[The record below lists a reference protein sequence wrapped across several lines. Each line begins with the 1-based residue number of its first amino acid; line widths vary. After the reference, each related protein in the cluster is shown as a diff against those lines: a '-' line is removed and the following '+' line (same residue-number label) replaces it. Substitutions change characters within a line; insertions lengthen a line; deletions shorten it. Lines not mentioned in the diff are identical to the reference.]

1 MGAALR
7 ESGIP
12 RGELFVTTKLW
23 NADQGYDQTLRAF
36 ESSVNTLGLEY
47 VDLYLVHWPVPERRR
62 DSWRAMETLLAAGRC
77 RAIGVSNFTE
87 RHLDELFAQ
96 SHIVPAVNQIEIHPY
111 LQRRELVAHCHEHA
125 IAVEAYSPLT
135 KGIKLADPPLV
146 AIARELGRTP
156 AQVLVRWSLEKGYVV
171 LPKSAKRERIREN
184 ANVFD
189 FELGADRKGRLD
201 ALEAN
206 LFTAW
211 NPSDVP

>member
-1 MGAALR
+1 M
-7 ESGIP
+7 
-12 RGELFVTTKLW
+12 
-23 NADQGYDQTLRAF
+23 
-36 ESSVNTLGLEY
+36 
-47 VDLYLVHWPVPERRR
+47 
-62 DSWRAMETLLAAGRC
+62 
-77 RAIGVSNFTE
+77 
-87 RHLDELFAQ
+87 
-96 SHIVPAVNQIEIHPY
+96 
-111 LQRRELVAHCHEHA
+111 
-125 IAVEAYSPLT
+125 
-135 KGIKLADPPLV
+135 KLADPPLV

-189 FELGADRKGRLD
+189 FELGADRKARLD